1 MKPLD
6 PRLLRQVHAARWYV
20 ALTVGL
26 GLAAAGLIVA
36 QALLLAAI
44 LTPVVRGDGASGPEL
59 VRSFGWLALVVAGR
73 AAVAWAQERYALR
86 AAART
91 IAELRRAVVEAWAAR
106 GPRATWPTADGG
118 AGSAEADSGRA
129 ADSGATA
136 GTGPAA
142 TSGGGSGAS
151 PEAEVATLATR
162 GLDALEPYLVRYV
175 PQLVLT
181 ALLTPALVCVLFG
194 LDWVSAVIALVTLPL
209 VPMFMV
215 LVGRLTA
222 GTSERRLA
230 TVERLG
236 AQVLDL
242 VAGLPTLRAFGRSF
256 GPAERVRA
264 LGDASRKATMGTL
277 RVAFLSSMVLELLT
291 TLSVAIIAVGVGLRL
306 VEGAMELQPA
316 LAVLVLAPEVY
327 LPLRRVGA
335 EFHASVD
342 GVAAVD
348 RALALIG
355 SGSGST
361 AGSGAGSDAVAGVVA
376 RADGGGAPALSP
388 GRTLVL
394 DGVSVRAGGRGVVAP
409 AGLSARIPL
418 GPGAPGDGR
427 VVALRGPSGSGK
439 STAVLTILG
448 LLAPDAGR
456 VGLAGPDGAFHDLAD
471 PSHGG
476 LAGWWAGLTW
486 VPQRPTLAPG
496 RLRDVVQEGAVPAG
510 SGLEGSGLED
520 SGPDASSLEGVSGVD
535 RDWALAEAARLTG
548 LDAVVGTLPDGWDT
562 RIGLGGVGL
571 SVGQRQRVALTSA
584 LLDDAG
590 AKPLVILDE
599 PTAHLDARG
608 EQAVLDTVRAWRDAG
623 RTVLVVAH
631 RASLLA
637 LADEVVD
644 VRSASDTAGPAGPGR
659 PESAE
664 QDDPPAGQTAGPGS
678 GLADREA
685 R

>member
-1 MKPLD
+1 MSVMKPLD
-6 PRLLRQVHAARWYV
+6 PRLLQQVRAARWYV

-26 GLAAAGLIVA
+26 GVAAAGLIVA
-36 QALLLAAI
+36 QALLIAALLA
-44 LTPVVRGDGASGPEL
+44 PVVRGDGVSGPTM
-59 VRSFGWLALVVAGR
+59 VWAFAGLALVVAGR

-91 IAELRRAVVEAWAAR
+91 IAELRRAVVEAWVLR
-106 GPRATWPTADGG
+106 GPRASLAAAGGGPGGTTAH
-118 AGSAEADSGRA
+118 GRA
-129 ADSGATA
+129 GAPA
-136 GTGPAA
+136 SGTGTDVPA
-142 TSGGGSGAS
+142 SGTGRGAS

-181 ALLTPALVCVLFG
+181 ALVTPALVCVVLG
-194 LDWVSAVIALVTLPL
+194 LDWVSAVIVIVTLPL
-209 VPMFMV
+209 VPVFMV

-256 GPAERVRA
+256 GPGERVRA
-264 LGDASRKATMGTL
+264 LGEASSRATMGTL
-277 RVAFLSSMVLELLT
+277 RIAFLSSMVLELLT
-291 TLSVAIIAVGVGLRL
+291 TLSVAIVAVGVGLRL
-306 VEGAMELQPA
+306 VEGAMLLQPA
-316 LAVLVLAPEVY
+316 IAVLVLAPEVY

-342 GVAAVD
+342 GVAAASKAFAV
-348 RALALIG
+348 IG
-355 SGSGST
+355 SDRSEGEDVPAPPRSRSLVGF
-361 AGSGAGSDAVAGVVA
+361 AGG
-376 RADGGGAPALSP
+376 
-388 GRTLVL
+388 TLVL
-394 DGVSVRAGGRGVVAP
+394 DQVSVRAVGRGVLAP

-418 GPGAPGDGR
+418 GSGEVGGGW

-456 VGLAGPDGAFHDLAD
+456 VELVPRGSLDDGAHHDLAD
-471 PSHGG
+471 ASADG
-476 LAGWWAGLTW
+476 LAGWWAALTW
-486 VPQRPTLAPG
+486 VPQRPSLPPG
-496 RLRDVVQEGAVPAG
+496 RLRDVVLDGGAHG
-510 SGLEGSGLED
+510 D
-520 SGPDASSLEGVSGVD
+520 VD
-535 RDWALAEAARLTG
+535 PALADRALASAARLSG
-548 LDAVVGTLPDGWDT
+548 LDVVVEALPEGWDT
-562 RIGLGGVGL
+562 RVGLGGVGL

-584 LLDDAG
+584 LLDDA
-590 AKPLVILDE
+590 ATKPLVILDE

-631 RASLLA
+631 RASLLG
-637 LADEVVD
+637 LADQVID
-644 VRSASDTAGPAGPGR
+644 VRSAPD
-659 PESAE
+659 
-664 QDDPPAGQTAGPGS
+664 PGS
-678 GLADREA
+678 MTDPGAATDPARKPGATTDPATNHGATTDEATDPGARPAAQHTADPASGLPTDREA

>member
-1 MKPLD
+1 MRPLD
-6 PRLLRQVHAARWYV
+6 PRLLRQVRAARWYV

-26 GLAAAGLIVA
+26 GVAAAGLIVA
-36 QALLLAAI
+36 QALLIAAL
-44 LTPVVRGDGASGPEL
+44 LTPVVRGDNVSTAALTWPFAG
-59 VRSFGWLALVVAGR
+59 LALVVAGR
-73 AAVAWAQERYALR
+73 AAVSWAQERYALR

-91 IAELRRAVVEAWAAR
+91 IAELRRAVVEAWALR
-106 GPRATWPTADGG
+106 GPRAAWP
-118 AGSAEADSGRA
+118 EA
-129 ADSGATA
+129 
-136 GTGPAA
+136 
-142 TSGGGSGAS
+142 GGGSGAS

-181 ALLTPALVCVLFG
+181 ALLTPALVVVVLG
-194 LDWVSAVIALVTLPL
+194 LDWVSAVIAIVTLPL
-209 VPMFMV
+209 VPVFMV

-230 TVERLG
+230 TVQRLG

-242 VAGLPTLRAFGRSF
+242 VSGLPTLRAFGRSA

-342 GVAAVD
+342 GMAAVD
-348 RALALIG
+348 RAFALLGPLPAPGPVVMEGVSGRAG
-355 SGSGST
+355 SAHVGPAGAADGAPTST
-361 AGSGAGSDAVAGVVA
+361 AGG
-376 RADGGGAPALSP
+376 
-388 GRTLVL
+388 TLVL
-394 DGVSVRAGGRGVVAP
+394 DGVSVRAAGRGVVAP

-418 GPGAPGDGR
+418 GTGEPGSGR
-427 VVALRGPSGSGK
+427 VVVLRGPSGSGK
-439 STAVLTILG
+439 STAVLTVLG
-448 LLAPDAGR
+448 LLAPDTGR
-456 VGLAGPDGAFHDLAD
+456 VGLVPRGLDDGALRDLAD
-471 PSHGG
+471 LPPGG
-476 LAGWWAGLTW
+476 LDAWWSGLTW
-486 VPQRPTLAPG
+486 VPQRPALPPG
-496 RLRDVVQEGAVPAG
+496 RLRDVVLDGAAVT
-510 SGLEGSGLED
+510 D
-520 SGPDASSLEGVSGVD
+520 QV
-535 RDWALAEAARLTG
+535 LADAARRTG
-548 LDAVVGTLPDGWDT
+548 LDAVLDTLPDGWDT
-562 RIGLGGVGL
+562 RVGLGGVGL

-584 LLDDAG
+584 LLDDAAG
-590 AKPLVILDE
+590 RPLVVLDE

-637 LADEVVD
+637 LADQVVD
-644 VRSASDTAGPAGPGR
+644 VH
-659 PESAE
+659 AE
-664 QDDPPAGQTAGPGS
+664 
-678 GLADREA
+678 ADRAIDAQEA

>member
-1 MKPLD
+1 MKPID
-6 PRLLRQVHAARWYV
+6 PRLLRQVRAARWYV

-26 GLAAAGLIVA
+26 GVAAAALIVA
-36 QALLLAAI
+36 QALLIADLLA
-44 LTPVVRGDGASGPEL
+44 PVVRGDSPSGRVL
-59 VRSFGWLALVVAGR
+59 MWSFAGLALVIAGR
-73 AAVAWAQERYALR
+73 AGVAWAQERYALR

-91 IAELRRAVVEAWAAR
+91 IAELRRAVVEAWALR
-106 GPRATWPTADGG
+106 GPRAVGTTAVGAGADGAAADVAAANVPTAV
-118 AGSAEADSGRA
+118 GRA
-129 ADSGATA
+129 WAPASGSGA
-136 GTGPAA
+136 
-142 TSGGGSGAS
+142 GAS

-181 ALLTPALVCVLFG
+181 ALVTPALVGVVLG
-194 LDWVSAVIALVTLPL
+194 LDWISAVVLVVTLPL
-209 VPMFMV
+209 VPVFMV

-236 AQVLDL
+236 TQVLDL

-256 GPAERVRA
+256 GPGERVRA

-277 RVAFLSSMVLELLT
+277 RIAFLSSMVLELLT

-316 LAVLVLAPEVY
+316 IAVLVLAPEVY

-342 GVAAVD
+342 GVAAAS
-348 RALALIG
+348 RAFALLPSARG
-355 SGSGST
+355 EGEDVPAS
-361 AGSGAGSDAVAGVVA
+361 AGGLGESVAG
-376 RADGGGAPALSP
+376 GE
-388 GRTLVL
+388 LVL
-394 DGVSVRAGGRGVVAP
+394 EGVSVRAVGRGVEAP

-418 GPGAPGDGR
+418 GAGPGGGGR

-439 STAVLTILG
+439 STAVLVVLG

-456 VGLAGPDGAFHDLAD
+456 VGLVPSSGAFRDLAD
-471 PSHGG
+471 LS
-476 LAGWWAGLTW
+476 ADQREAWWDALTW
-486 VPQRPTLAPG
+486 VPQRPSLPPG
-496 RLRDVVQEGAVPAG
+496 RLREVVLDGAPPGAAR
-510 SGLEGSGLED
+510 S
-520 SGPDASSLEGVSGVD
+520 
-535 RDWALAEAARLTG
+535 LAEAARLTG
-548 LDAVVGTLPDGWDT
+548 LDAVVDTLPDGWDT
-562 RIGLGGVGL
+562 CVGLGGVGL

-584 LLDDAG
+584 LLDDA
-590 AKPLVILDE
+590 AATPLVILDE

-608 EQAVLDTVRAWRDAG
+608 EQGVLDTVRAWRDSG

-631 RASLLA
+631 RASLLG
-637 LADEVVD
+637 LADQVFD
-644 VRSASDTAGPAGPGR
+644 VRSAPDPA
-659 PESAE
+659 
-664 QDDPPAGQTAGPGS
+664 AGPGS
-678 GLADREA
+678 GPEQAPAGRSATDREA

>member
-26 GLAAAGLIVA
+26 GIAAAGLIVA
-36 QALLLAAI
+36 QALLIAAI
-44 LTPVVRGDGASGPEL
+44 LTPVVRGDGVSGPEL
-59 VRSFGWLALVVAGR
+59 VRSFAWLAFVVAGR

-91 IAELRRAVVEAWAAR
+91 IAELRRAVVEAWALR
-106 GPRATWPTADGG
+106 GPRASWPTADGG
-118 AGSAEADSGRA
+118 GGVAGGPA
-129 ADSGATA
+129 ADGGATA
-136 GTGPAA
+136 NGPAA
-142 TSGGGSGAS
+142 TSGSGSGAS

-181 ALLTPALVCVLFG
+181 ALLTPALVCVVFG
-194 LDWVSAVIALVTLPL
+194 LDWVSAVIAIVTLPL
-209 VPMFMV
+209 VPVFMV

-256 GPAERVRA
+256 GPGERVRA

-277 RVAFLSSMVLELLT
+277 RIAFLSSMVLELLT

-306 VEGAMELQPA
+306 VEGAMLLEPA
-316 LAVLVLAPEVY
+316 LAVLVLAPEIY

-348 RALALIG
+348 RAFALL
-355 SGSGST
+355 SGTSASDRSEGDSPSGVR
-361 AGSGAGSDAVAGVVA
+361 GGDVRGVV
-376 RADGGGAPALSP
+376 LE
-388 GRTLVL
+388 
-394 DGVSVRAGGRGVVAP
+394 GVSVRAAGRGVVAP
-409 AGLSARIPL
+409 AGLSARIPV
-418 GPGAPGDGR
+418 GDGAGL
-427 VVALRGPSGSGK
+427 VVALRGPSGAGK
-439 STAVLTILG
+439 STAVLTMLG
-448 LLAPDAGR
+448 LLSPDAGR
-456 VGLAGPDGAFHDLAD
+456 VGLVTGDGAFLDLAD
-471 PSHGG
+471 ASADE
-476 LAGWWAGLTW
+476 LAGWWGGLTW
-486 VPQRPTLAPG
+486 VPQRPALPPG
-496 RLRDVVQEGAVPAG
+496 RLRDVVLEGA
-510 SGLEGSGLED
+510 SGLGGVA
-520 SGPDASSLEGVSGVD
+520 DADDGDGE
-535 RDWALAEAARLTG
+535 RALAGAARLTG
-548 LDAVVGTLPDGWDT
+548 LDAVVGALPDGWDT
-562 RIGLGGVGL
+562 RVGLGGVGL

-584 LLDDAG
+584 LLDDA
-590 AKPLVILDE
+590 AARPLVILDE

-623 RTVLVVAH
+623 RTVVVVAH

-637 LADEVVD
+637 LADQVID
-644 VRSASDTAGPAGPGR
+644 VRSAADATDPTGLTDRTDPTDSPGSRNEGSPGSSDGADPTEPATPAGGAPGSADGPA
-659 PESAE
+659 S
-664 QDDPPAGQTAGPGS
+664 D
-678 GLADREA
+678 LAIDRGT